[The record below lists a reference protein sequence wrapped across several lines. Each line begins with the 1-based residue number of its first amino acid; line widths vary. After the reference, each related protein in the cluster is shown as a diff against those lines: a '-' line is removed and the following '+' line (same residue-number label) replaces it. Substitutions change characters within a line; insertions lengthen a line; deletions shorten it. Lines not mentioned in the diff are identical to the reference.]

1 MTKVIFF
8 DTKPYDKVNFDKLKA
23 QYGVDITYVDS
34 QLDEHSAAMAKGFE
48 VTCAFVNATINK
60 NVIDQLV
67 ESGTK
72 LLAMRCAGYNNV
84 DIQATCDRIR
94 VVRVPAYSPYAVA
107 EHAMAL
113 LLSLVRKIPHAYVRT
128 REFNFSLIGLV
139 GFDLHGK
146 TIGII
151 GTGKIGRIFADICNG
166 FGMKVLAYDAYP
178 DPSLK
183 IQYVPLETLFAE
195 SDIISLHCPLNESTN
210 HLINHDSLKIMKDG
224 VILINTSRGALI
236 DSDSLLDALRSR
248 KVGGAALDVYEEEKN
263 LFYNDTSTQIMED
276 ETLAL
281 LISMPNVLVTSHQAF
296 LTNDALYNIAKTT
309 LQNIQDWKN
318 GAPLVNEVCID
329 CKNENMPLV
338 CKKKV
343 HP

>member
-1 MTKVIFF
+1 
-8 DTKPYDKVNFDKLKA
+8 
-23 QYGVDITYVDS
+23 
-34 QLDEHSAAMAKGFE
+34 
-48 VTCAFVNATINK
+48 
-60 NVIDQLV
+60 
-67 ESGTK
+67 
-72 LLAMRCAGYNNV
+72 
-84 DIQATCDRIR
+84 
-94 VVRVPAYSPYAVA
+94 
-107 EHAMAL
+107 
-113 LLSLVRKIPHAYVRT
+113 
-128 REFNFSLIGLV
+128 
-139 GFDLHGK
+139 
-146 TIGII
+146 
-151 GTGKIGRIFADICNG
+151 
-166 FGMKVLAYDAYP
+166 
-178 DPSLK
+178 
-183 IQYVPLETLFAE
+183 LFAE